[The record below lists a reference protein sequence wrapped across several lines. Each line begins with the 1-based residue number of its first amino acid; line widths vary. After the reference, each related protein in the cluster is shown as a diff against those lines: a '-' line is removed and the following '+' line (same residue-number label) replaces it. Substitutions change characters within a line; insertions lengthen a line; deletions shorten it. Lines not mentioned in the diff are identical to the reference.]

1 MSKNHLLAALA
12 LFCSLASAPALAQDA
27 DALKSQAAQNTA
39 AFGDALKEELVG
51 ALNAGGPIAAIG
63 ACNEKAPAIAK
74 AKSQEGWRVGRTSLK
89 LRNTGNTPDAW
100 EQATLAEFEAR
111 KAKGEPA
118 AQLAK
123 AEIVTENGQKT
134 FRFMKAIPT
143 APLCLS
149 CHGAEIK
156 PEVAAKLDALYPK
169 DKARGFAEGDLR
181 GAFTLSKK
189 L

>member
-1 MSKNHLLAALA
+1 MSKINYVRAMALAACL
-12 LFCSLASAPALAQDA
+12 LPLPALAQDA
-27 DALKSQAAQNTA
+27 EGLKAQAAQNTA
-39 AFGDALKEELVG
+39 SFGDALKEELVG
-51 ALNAGGPIAAIG
+51 AMNTGGPVAAIG
-63 ACNEKAPAIAK
+63 ACNEKAPAIAV

-89 LRNTGNTPDAW
+89 LRNPGNAPDAW
-100 EQATLAEFEAR
+100 EEKTLREFEAR

-118 AQLAK
+118 GQLAK
-123 AEIVTENGQKT
+123 AEIVSENGQKT

-149 CHGAEIK
+149 CHGKEIK
-156 PEVAAKLDALYPK
+156 PEVAARLDSLYPM
-169 DKARGFAEGDLR
+169 DTARGFAEGDLR